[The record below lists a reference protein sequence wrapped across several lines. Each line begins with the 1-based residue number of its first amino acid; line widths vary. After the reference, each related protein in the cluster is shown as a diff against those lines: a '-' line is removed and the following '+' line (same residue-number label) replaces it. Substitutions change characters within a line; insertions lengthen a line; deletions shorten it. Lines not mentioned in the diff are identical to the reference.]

1 MDTNDNNN
9 NNNNNNINNVNNNNN
24 IINTHA
30 QMGNGLAAVLAGVL
44 AQLSADRLGDIGPF
58 QATK

>member
-44 AQLSADRLGDIGPF
+44 AA
-58 QATK
+58 